1 MLLIIRKHSEAPA
14 MTRWGLRIARAL
26 NSPLNILWL
35 EHGKKEKTAADLTWS
50 AWGEEVP
57 TEEDSPWDILAA
69 ALVDHGDVEVNLCR
83 ADCVSRHLTALS
95 VERAMSP
102 DLIVVGRHDSARDGS
117 MTGKLAREIL
127 DDAHSAVLILRLG
140 SFDITEND
148 CPSILVPCA
157 GGSHSRIGI
166 KLASKM
172 AGVDATA
179 FYVESDTDELS
190 LDVGREHLR
199 RAVARAGVAADSV
212 GSKVVLSKSIS
223 GALKTEVEDGKYG
236 LLLIGA
242 TGGGSLRRKLFGTV
256 PERLIKGDE
265 SMSVGV
271 IRAARPIGHRLRE
284 KIGQVLSLNVPQLE
298 REERV
303 LLFAEMEVKA
313 RWSFDFAVLMV
324 LSTAIAALG
333 LLADSAAVV
342 IGAMLVAPL
351 MTPLLGSGL
360 AVVQGNWPL
369 WRQCQKAV
377 LLGFLSALLV
387 SVLLGLSARWIGMG
401 LTSELLARGEP
412 TLLDLGVAFVSGI
425 AASYCLARPKLSSAL
440 AGVAIAAA
448 LVPPIATTGI
458 ALAMGVH
465 NTAKGAALLFGTNV
479 VAIVLGSALNFVI
492 AGVRG
497 KKDDSQLWAHRL
509 AIVLALVCAGLSVPL
524 ASMLI
529 SKASRA
535 DPIEES
541 VQEVMDSEILGDDM
555 QYRLIYA
562 KLRRDKAIG
571 SWVEIHLEGPEFPP
585 EKVAEK
591 FRRAVQERH
600 GKGVKTRIRMTLVRD
615 VVSSLE

>member
-1 MLLIIRKHSEAPA
+1 MLLIIRKYSEAPA

-26 NSPLNILWL
+26 GSPLNILWL
-35 EHGKKEKTAADLTWS
+35 EHGAGDKTAADLTWT
-50 AWGEEVP
+50 AREDLNLNEE
-57 TEEDSPWDILAA
+57 SPWDVVET
-69 ALVDHGDVEVNLCR
+69 ALKDSDDVEVNLCR

-95 VERAMSP
+95 VERAISP
-102 DLIVVGRHDSARDGS
+102 DLIVVGRHDSTRDGS

-140 SFDITEND
+140 SFDITENTS
-148 CPSILVPCA
+148 PAILVPCA

-166 KLASKM
+166 RLASKI
-172 AGVDATA
+172 AGRDTTA
-179 FYVESDTDELS
+179 FYIESDTDDLS

-199 RAVARAGVAADSV
+199 RAIARASVDADSV
-212 GSKVVLSKSIS
+212 ESKVVLSNSIS
-223 GALKTEVEDGKYG
+223 QALKDEVADGKYG

-271 IRAARPIGHRLRE
+271 IRAARPIGYRLRE
-284 KIGQVLSLNVPQLE
+284 KIGQMLSLNVPQLE

-303 LLFAEMEVKA
+303 LLFTEMEIKA
-313 RWSFDFAVLMV
+313 RWSFDFAVLMI
-324 LSTAIAALG
+324 LATTIAGLG

-351 MTPLLGSGL
+351 MTPLLGGGL

-369 WRQCQKAV
+369 WKQCQKAV

-387 SVLLGLSARWIGMG
+387 GIILGLSARWLGMG
-401 LTSELLARGEP
+401 LTTELLARGEP

-458 ALAMGVH
+458 CLAIGAH
-465 NTAKGAALLFGTNV
+465 DTAKGAGLLFGTNV
-479 VAIVLGSALNFVI
+479 VAIVLGSAMNFMA

-509 AIVLALVCAGLSVPL
+509 SIVLALVCAGLTVPL
-524 ASMLI
+524 ASVLVT
-529 SKASRA
+529 KASRA
-535 DPIEES
+535 DPIEQS
-541 VQEVMDSEILGDDM
+541 VREVMDSENLDGDGR
-555 QYRLIYA
+555 YKLIYA
-562 KLRRDKAIG
+562 KLRRDADTG
-571 SWVEIHLEGPEFPP
+571 SWVEIHLEGPEFPSDQ
-585 EKVAEK
+585 VTEK
-591 FRRAVQERH
+591 FSRAVQERH
-600 GKGVKTRIRMTLVRD
+600 GKGVKTRIRMTLMKNVTP
-615 VVSSLE
+615 

>member
-1 MLLIIRKHSEAPA
+1 MLLIIRKYSEAPA
-14 MTRWGLRIARAL
+14 MVHWGLRIARAL
-26 NSPLNILWL
+26 ESPFNILWL
-35 EHGKKEKTAADLTWS
+35 EHGGEDKVASDLTWTT
-50 AWGEEVP
+50 WEEARL
-57 TEEDSPWDILAA
+57 EGDSTWNILEA
-69 ALVDHGDVEVNLCR
+69 ALVNYGEVEVNLCR

-140 SFDITEND
+140 SFDVTENN
-148 CPSILVPCA
+148 CESILVPCA
-157 GGSHSRIGI
+157 GGSHSRIGL
-166 KLASKM
+166 KLAAKM
-172 AGVDATA
+172 AGTDATA
-179 FYVESDTDELS
+179 FYIESDTNDLS
-190 LDVGREHLR
+190 MDVGREHLR
-199 RAVARAGVAADSV
+199 RAIARAGVAADDV
-212 GSKVVLSKSIS
+212 DSKVVLSASIS
-223 GALKTEVEDGKYG
+223 KALKKEVGGGEYG

-256 PERLIKGDE
+256 PERLIKGDD

-284 KIGQVLSLNVPQLE
+284 KIGQLLSLNVPQLE
-298 REERV
+298 RDERV
-303 LLFAEMEVKA
+303 MLFTEMEVKA
-313 RWSFDFAVLMV
+313 RWSFDFAILMI
-324 LSTAIAALG
+324 LSTTIAGLG

-351 MTPLLGSGL
+351 MTPLLGGGL
-360 AVVQGNWPL
+360 AVVQGNLPL
-369 WRQCQKAV
+369 WRQCQRAV
-377 LLGFLSALLV
+377 LLGFLSALIV
-387 SVLLGLSARWIGMG
+387 SILLGLSARWIGMG
-401 LTSELLARGEP
+401 LTTELLARGEP

-458 ALAMGVH
+458 SLAIGAH
-465 NTAKGAALLFGTNV
+465 HTAKGAALLFGTNV
-479 VAIVLGSALNFVI
+479 VAIVLGSALNVMI

-524 ASMLI
+524 ASVLV
-529 SKASRA
+529 SKASSA

-541 VQEVMDSEILGDDM
+541 VREVMESEVLGVDA
-555 QYRLIYA
+555 QYRLISA
-562 KLRRDKAIG
+562 KLKRDADTG

-585 EKVAEK
+585 KEVAEK
-591 FRRAVQERH
+591 FQRAVQKRH

-615 VVSSLE
+615 VTSSPE